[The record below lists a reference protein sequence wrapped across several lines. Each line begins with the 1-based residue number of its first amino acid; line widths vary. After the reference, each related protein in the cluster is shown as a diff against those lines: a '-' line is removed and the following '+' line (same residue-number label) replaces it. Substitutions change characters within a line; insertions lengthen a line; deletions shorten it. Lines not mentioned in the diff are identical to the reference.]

1 MPCEW
6 TEKDIREARTIVALR
21 RAGFSAQGIRKA
33 QDYLRSLGF
42 NPFSR
47 GQVAVILGSKG
58 KPQDLIKIVDEKTAF
73 QLLRERGQLVMLS
86 LAGLEADETG
96 RTEVSKASRRKV
108 KSNTS
113 EQPCD
118 PGDLLDS
125 DNHWS
130 YTVNRGRT
138 RKKRS

>member
-1 MPCEW
+1 MTSREVAKKLGVPFRTLHGWRERGLLTPTQVSAPGMPCEW

-21 RAGFSAQGIRKA
+21 QAGFSAQGIRKA

-96 RTEVSKASRRKV
+96 RTEVARPVGAK
-108 KSNTS
+108 
-113 EQPCD
+113 
-118 PGDLLDS
+118 
-125 DNHWS
+125 
-130 YTVNRGRT
+130 
-138 RKKRS
+138 